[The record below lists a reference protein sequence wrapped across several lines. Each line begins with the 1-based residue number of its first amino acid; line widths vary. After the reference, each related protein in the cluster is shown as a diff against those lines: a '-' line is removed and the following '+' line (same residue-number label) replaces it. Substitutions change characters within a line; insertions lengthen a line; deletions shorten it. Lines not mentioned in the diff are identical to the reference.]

1 MGKETGKCR
10 VLMAGPAASVR
21 GGMRRVVDQY
31 LSCDRWGQ
39 IELRYVPTYVEGPA
53 LKKLLFFACGFLRIG
68 AVCVTRQADILHLH
82 VSERGS
88 FWRKALLLT
97 VGRWMGVRTVLHH
110 HGAEFFDFF
119 EQSSA
124 SVRRIIT
131 GVIERADLNLVLSEY
146 HCQIMRS
153 KFPKGNFAV
162 LYNAVDASDGTLY
175 RPGSRGIAFVGRL
188 GQRKGTYDLIRAM
201 ERIEDVLP
209 PDIRFFFCGDGD
221 VEAVSQLLR
230 DRGLSHRVGHLGWCS
245 REQLASIL
253 LEAMLFV
260 LPSYH
265 EGLPMSV
272 LEAMSA
278 GIPCI
283 VSGVDA
289 IPEVIRSGSNGLLI
303 EPGAPGQIADA
314 ILRLVRDPDA
324 RRTLGENGQR
334 TVRESFLLEMHVERL
349 KQMYQKLKDE

>member
-1 MGKETGKCR
+1 
-10 VLMAGPAASVR
+10 MAGPAASVR

-31 LSCDRWGQ
+31 LLWDSWGQ
-39 IELRYVPTYVEGPA
+39 VELSYVPTYVEGPA
-53 LKKLLFFACGFLRIG
+53 LKKLLFFAGGFLKISAR
-68 AVCVTRQADILHLH
+68 CVTRQADILHLH

-97 VGRWMGVRTVLHH
+97 IGRGMGVRTILHH

-124 SVRRIIT
+124 SVKRIIT

-162 LYNAVDASDGTLY
+162 LYNAVDAAGGTLH
-175 RPGSRGIAFVGRL
+175 RPDARGIAFVGRL
-188 GQRKGTYDLIRAM
+188 GQRKGIYDLIRAM
-201 ERIEDVLP
+201 ERMEDVLP

-221 VEAVSQLLR
+221 VEAVSRLLR

-253 LEAMLFV
+253 SEAMLFV

-265 EGLPMSV
+265 EGLPMSL

-283 VSGVDA
+283 ASKVDA
-289 IPEVIRSGSNGLLI
+289 IPEVVRSGSNGLLI
-303 EPGAPGQIADA
+303 EPGDPGQIADA
-314 ILRLVRDPDA
+314 LLRLVRDPNA
-324 RRTLGENGQR
+324 RRTLGENGRR
-334 TVRESFLLEMHVERL
+334 TVLKSFLLETHVKRL
-349 KQMYQKLKDE
+349 KRMYQELRDE